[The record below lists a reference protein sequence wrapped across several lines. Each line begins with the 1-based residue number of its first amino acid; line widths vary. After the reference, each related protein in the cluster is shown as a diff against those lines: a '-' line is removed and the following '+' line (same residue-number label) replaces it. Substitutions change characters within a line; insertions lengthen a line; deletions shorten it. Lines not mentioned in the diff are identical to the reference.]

1 MFGFPAFYTAGKL
14 FACVY
19 GDGVGLK
26 LPQDTV
32 RQLEGKPGVTP
43 FQPYG
48 KSKMREWI
56 HLRHDRPSHFSR
68 DANLFEASIKFVG
81 RSATRRQGARGR
93 NRPATRASK

>member
-26 LPQDTV
+26 LPQDSA
-32 RQLEGKPGVTP
+32 RKLEGEPGITP

-48 KSKMREWI
+48 KPKMREWI
-56 HLRHDRPSHFSR
+56 QIRRDHAEGYAKDSSLFVESIRHVGQTAKRPKR
-68 DANLFEASIKFVG
+68 PP
-81 RSATRRQGARGR
+81 RGET
-93 NRPATRASK
+93 P